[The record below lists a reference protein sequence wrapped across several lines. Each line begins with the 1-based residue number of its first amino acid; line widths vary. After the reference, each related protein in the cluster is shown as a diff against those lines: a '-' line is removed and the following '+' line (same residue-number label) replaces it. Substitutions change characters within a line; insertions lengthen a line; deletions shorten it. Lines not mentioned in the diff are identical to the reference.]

1 MLTELFAACGSVAE
15 RFVNKD
21 TFGDVAILN
30 ENTCMVNAVLV
41 VTFFV
46 VVLLL
51 ILFVGKF
58 LWNHVACKYVTI
70 IKPVPS
76 VIELF
81 ALILLF
87 DLVLPSCYCGL
98 RS

>member
-1 MLTELFAACGSVAE
+1 MLAELFAACGSVAE

-21 TFGDVAILN
+21 TFGDVATLN
-30 ENTCMVNAVLV
+30 ANTSMVNAVLF

-46 VVLLL
+46 VILLL

-70 IKPVPS
+70 IKPIPT
-76 VIELF
+76 VIELL
-81 ALILLF
+81 ALILLA
-87 DLVLPSCYCGL
+87 DLVLPSCYFGM
-98 RS
+98 RR